1 MNNSVTKLY
10 RLLRPQLTP
19 RVPALIGV
27 LVLAAVAAFAT
38 RAPILLLEPLWSRV
52 LFPGEVLPGAG
63 APGAPDGWFDAL
75 QQRTIDWIVGS
86 EGVVEDRDRKLAAL
100 YTVTGLITALG
111 VVAGAA
117 QYLFTWLS
125 RWLSQR
131 LIVDLRQRLAQH
143 LLGLSMRYH
152 GQRGLGDLLSRI
164 SNDVTTTLNALMIMA
179 RDLTQEPMLI
189 VASLF
194 VAFQAAPVPTLIVL
208 VFMPVVAAPMAVL
221 GRKVRRRSS
230 RSLASLGASLDAL
243 TEMFR
248 GVRTVKAFRAEQR
261 ELERYRGM
269 NEEYMANSMRMVR
282 ARAMISAATTGFSYI
297 GLGVVLGIVGYY
309 NLKHGFFANGGRMME
324 FFLAVGLV
332 YSNMR
337 RVARAVGVVQ
347 ESAGA
352 ADRLHGL
359 LDEHVDVVQAA
370 DPKPVTSLGSGVR
383 FEDVRLRYPGAEQE
397 ALRGVTLDLRPGE
410 TLALVGPSGAGKTTL
425 IDLVARFIDPT
436 AGRVLV
442 DGVDLRELDLDAWT
456 EMFAMVGQQPFLFHT
471 TVFENILYG
480 RPDATRAE
488 VEDAARAANMH
499 EFIQSLPDGYDTLV
513 GDDGAHLSG
522 GQRQRITIA
531 RAILKGAPVLL
542 LDEATSA
549 LDSES
554 EIAVQEA
561 LNRLMEDRT
570 VVVIAHRLSTVRESD
585 RIACLE
591 DGKLVELGT
600 HDDLLARGGTYAR
613 LYAMQFDAGEE
624 VSA

>member
-10 RLLRPQLTP
+10 KLLSPELRHRL
-19 RVPALIGV
+19 PALLGV
-27 LVLAAVAAFAT
+27 LALAAVAAFAT
-38 RAPILLLEPLWSRV
+38 RAPIMLLEPLWSRV
-52 LFPGEVLPGAG
+52 LFPQEVLPDVA
-63 APGAPDGWFDAL
+63 APVRAAGWFDAL
-75 QQRTIDWIVGS
+75 QARCVELALGS
-86 EGVVEDRDRKLAAL
+86 DEALGEREQKLAAL
-100 YTVTGLITALG
+100 WTVTGLVALLG

-117 QYLFTWLS
+117 LYFFTWLS
-125 RWLSQR
+125 RWISQR

-143 LLGLSMRYH
+143 LMGLSMRYH

-164 SNDVTTTLNALMIMA
+164 SNDVAITLNALMVIA

-189 VASLF
+189 VASLI
-194 VAFQAAPVPTLIVL
+194 VAFQAAPMPTLLVL
-208 VFMPVVAAPMAVL
+208 GFMPIVAAPMTLL
-221 GRKVRRRSS
+221 GRKVRRRST
-230 RSLASLGASLDAL
+230 RSLASLGASIDAL

-248 GVRTVKAFRAEQR
+248 GVRTVKAFRAEDR

-269 NEEYMANSMRMVR
+269 NEDYMANSMKMVR
-282 ARAMISAATTGFSYI
+282 ARAMISAATTGFSYVA
-297 GLGVVLGIVGYY
+297 LGTVLAIVGYL
-309 NLKHGFFANGGRMME
+309 NLKHGFFSNGGRMME

-332 YSNMR
+332 YSNIR

-352 ADRLHGL
+352 ADRLNVL
-359 LDEHVDVVQAA
+359 LREDVDVVQA
-370 DPKPVTSLGSGVR
+370 PHPRPVSGLGSGVL
-383 FEDVRLRYPGAEQE
+383 FDDVRLRYPGADQE
-397 ALRGVTLDLRPGE
+397 ALRGVTLEVRPGE

-436 AGRVLV
+436 GGRVTV
-442 DGVDLRELDLDAWT
+442 DGTDLRELDLDQWT
-456 EMFAMVGQQPFLFHT
+456 ELFAMVGQQPFLFHT
-471 TVFENILYG
+471 TIYQNILYG

-488 VEDAARAANMH
+488 VEDAARAANLH
-499 EFIQSLPDGYDTLV
+499 DFILGLPLGYETVV
-513 GDDGAHLSG
+513 GDDGSHLSG

-554 EIAVQEA
+554 EVAVQEA
-561 LNRLMEDRT
+561 LTSLMQGRT
-570 VVVIAHRLSTVRESD
+570 VIVIAHRLSTVREAD

-591 DGKLVELGT
+591 DGRLVEVGS
-600 HDDLLARGGTYAR
+600 HDELLANGGTYAR